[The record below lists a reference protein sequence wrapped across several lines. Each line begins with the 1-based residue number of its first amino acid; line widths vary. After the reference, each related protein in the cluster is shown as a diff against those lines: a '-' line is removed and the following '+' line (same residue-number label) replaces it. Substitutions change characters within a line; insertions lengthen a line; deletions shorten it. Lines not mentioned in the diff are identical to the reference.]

1 MAKQEKK
8 TAARSATGTMRAAG
22 GTARVTDGTV
32 CAKDGTRE
40 YRPHSG
46 QARQHTAMDGA
57 PAGLGALNASV
68 YEGLRN
74 RDFYPGLAY
83 SGEVARQGKD
93 GRPRY
98 EDSVVQHQVEM
109 RQEMP
114 YG

>member
-1 MAKQEKK
+1 MAKQNGQ
-8 TAARSATGTMRAAG
+8 SPVSRAP
-22 GTARVTDGTV
+22 
-32 CAKDGTRE
+32 DGTRE
-40 YRPHSG
+40 YFPHTG
-46 QARQHTAMDGA
+46 AATAAKGTMDGA

>member
-1 MAKQEKK
+1 MSKQEKK
-8 TAARSATGTMRAAG
+8 APVKRAA
-22 GTARVTDGTV
+22 
-32 CAKDGTRE
+32 DGTRE

-46 QARQHTAMDGA
+46 QMRKHAAMDGA

-74 RDFYPGLAY
+74 KDFYPGLAY

-93 GRPRY
+93 GRPRM
-98 EDSVVQHQVEM
+98 EDSVVRHQVEM